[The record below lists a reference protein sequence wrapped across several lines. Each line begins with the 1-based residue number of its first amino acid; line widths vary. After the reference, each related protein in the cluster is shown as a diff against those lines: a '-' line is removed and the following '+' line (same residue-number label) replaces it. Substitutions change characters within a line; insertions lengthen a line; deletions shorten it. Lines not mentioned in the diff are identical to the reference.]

1 MHHHTLKQ
9 IDEASLNIL
18 ETVGIRL
25 HHPDIRRLVQDN
37 GIQVAGETA
46 FFKPHQVAHWVSCAP
61 DRFTLHAR
69 NPVHDMTLGG
79 DVVHYGAGYG
89 CPAILAADGV
99 QRPALFEDYLTFV
112 KLVHQSPLF
121 HLNGGVLVQP
131 ADLPSQQSALAMISA
146 AICHSDKC
154 LLGIPGDADT
164 VRKIMALV
172 GTVFGGQNALRRTPR
187 IITLVNTT
195 SPLQIDRIALETI
208 RTCAEHGQPV
218 IISPGPMA
226 GATGPI
232 TLSGNIALGHA
243 EALAGV
249 AIAQMIAPGTPVV
262 YGLQATTSDM
272 RTGKVSIG
280 SPGFAV
286 QAAWGARLAKMYRLP
301 CRGGGAG
308 TDAAAVSQQ
317 SGCESMMAMLVSRRE
332 NINLILHGAG
342 ILSSYGAMSYEKFFV
357 DTEII
362 RMVEYL
368 LANLD
373 TSPDAL
379 ALDVIRE
386 VGPGGQYLT
395 HMHTMK
401 NCRRVPWLQEID
413 AGGPPRGGKVHAA
426 VLTDIAA
433 KKQKMLAEYRRPR
446 LEERAERT
454 LADYLGNEGLDLS
467 RWIPAEGPTSDNGGV
482 AAS

>member
-9 IDEASLNIL
+9 IDEATLNIL

-25 HHPDIRRLVQDN
+25 HHPDILRLVKDN
-37 GIQVAGETA
+37 GVRVAGDMA
-46 FFKPHQVAHWVSCAP
+46 FFKPHQVIRWVACAP
-61 DRFTLHAR
+61 ARFTLYAR
-69 NPVHDMTLGG
+69 NPLHDMVLGG
-79 DVVHYGAGYG
+79 DAVHYGAGYG
-89 CPAILAADGV
+89 CPAILTADGT

-121 HLNGGVLVQP
+121 HLNGGVIVQP
-131 ADLPSQQSALAMISA
+131 ADLPPEQSALGMIAA
-146 AICHSDKC
+146 AIRHSDKC
-154 LLGIPGDADT
+154 LLGIPGDEDT
-164 VRKIMALV
+164 VRQIMALV
-172 GTVFGGQNALRRTPR
+172 GTVFGGLETLRQKPR

-195 SPLQIDRIALETI
+195 SPLQIDRIALGTI
-208 RTCAEHGQPV
+208 RACAEHGQPV

-243 EALAGV
+243 EALAGIV
-249 AIAQMIAPGTPVV
+249 IAQIIAPGTPVV
-262 YGLQATTSDM
+262 YGLQATTSAM
-272 RTGKVSIG
+272 RTGSVSIG

-286 QAAWGARLAKMYRLP
+286 QAAWGARLAKMYHLP

-308 TDAAAVSQQ
+308 TDAAAISVQ
-317 SGCESMMAMLVSRRE
+317 GGYESMMAMLVSCRE
-332 NINLILHGAG
+332 KINLILHGAG
-342 ILSSYGAMSYEKFFV
+342 ILNSYGAMSYEKFFV

-362 RMVEYL
+362 RMIEYL
-368 LANLD
+368 LADLD

-379 ALDVIRE
+379 ALDVIRG

-401 NCRRVPWLQEID
+401 NCRRVPWLPEIG
-413 AGGPPRGGKVHAA
+413 AGGLPKEGTAHGAL
-426 VLTDIAA
+426 LTSIAG

-446 LEERAERT
+446 LEESAERA
-454 LADYLGNEGLDLS
+454 LLDYLGNKGLDLS
-467 RWIPAEGPTSDNGGV
+467 RLIPAEEPMSNNGGV
-482 AAS
+482 TAS

>member
-1 MHHHTLKQ
+1 MHYQTLKQ

-25 HHPDIRRLVQDN
+25 HHPDIRQLVQEN
-37 GIQVAGETA
+37 GIQVVGETA
-46 FFKPHQVAHWVSCAP
+46 FFKPHQVIRWVACAP
-61 DRFTLHAR
+61 ARFTLHAR
-69 NPVHDMTLGG
+69 NPVHDMALGG

-89 CPAILAADGV
+89 CPAILAADGIL
-99 QRPALFEDYLTFV
+99 RPALFEDYLTFV

-121 HLNGGVLVQP
+121 HLNGGVIVQP
-131 ADLPSQQSALAMISA
+131 TDLPPQQSALAMISA

-154 LLGIPGDADT
+154 LLGIPGDEDT
-164 VRKIMALV
+164 VREIMMLV
-172 GTVFGGQNALRRTPR
+172 GTVFGGLDTLRRTPR

-195 SPLQIDRIALETI
+195 SPLQIDRIALGTI
-208 RTCAEHGQPV
+208 RACAEHGQPV

-243 EALAGV
+243 EALAGI
-249 AIAQMIAPGTPVV
+249 AIAQMITPGTPVI
-262 YGLQATTSDM
+262 YGLQATISDM
-272 RTGKVSIG
+272 KTGKVSIG

-286 QAAWGARLAKMYRLP
+286 QAAWGARLAKMYHLP

-308 TDAAAVSQQ
+308 TDAAAISVQ
-317 SGCESMMAMLVSRRE
+317 GGYESMMAMMVSCRE
-332 NINLILHGAG
+332 KINLILHGAG
-342 ILSSYGAMSYEKFFV
+342 ILKGYGAMSYEKFFV

-362 RMVEYL
+362 RMIEYL
-368 LANLD
+368 IADLD
-373 TSPDAL
+373 TSADAL

-401 NCRRVPWLQEID
+401 NCRRVPWLPEIGVEGLPREGTTHGAELPHI
-413 AGGPPRGGKVHAA
+413 AG
-426 VLTDIAA
+426 

-446 LEERAERT
+446 LEESAERA
-454 LADYLGNEGLDLS
+454 LLDYLGKIGLDLP
-467 RWIPAEGPTSDNGGV
+467 RLIPA
-482 AAS
+482 